1 MQIKFAP
8 KFHQRLEEIADHIY
22 QKTDSKASTYAYI
35 HTIEK
40 QIELSLGTFPKLGR
54 PVDEFGSGIRKLIH
68 QRYAILY
75 TICQEYILV
84 LTIYRE
90 NLPKL

>member
-8 KFHQRLEEIADHIY
+8 KSHQRLEEIADYIY
-22 QKTDSKASTYAYI
+22 QKTDSKTSTCAYI
-35 HTIEK
+35 HTMEK
-40 QIELSLGTFPKLGR
+40 QIELSLGTFPKLGCL
-54 PVDEFGSGIRKLIH
+54 VDEFGTGIRKSIH

-75 TICQEYILV
+75 TVCQEHILV